1 MKKYGVLQNVFY
13 MLKEAWEI
21 RKNLLLL
28 FVIISIF
35 AKVGLAIVELFITPE
50 IVRMIQ
56 LKQDFSSIIM
66 YSIFLVGIYF
76 IFQAIRETVTQ
87 FILTPKIDV
96 RTNIIFKLVKRNLT
110 MPYELTL
117 NSKLK
122 QKFSRCQELTSSNHT
137 FLELIFDSIINFVS
151 NFIMLVIYVKLLLV
165 LPIFLIIFTVISSV
179 VSFYIG
185 KKIKDWRFNH
195 SEEENEFFGKTSYIY
210 EKSRNLRSIKDI
222 RMFGLKSW
230 FEDIFN
236 SVMFSYDVFLKKA
249 SNKEFLA
256 GLLAAVIDLF
266 RNAITYYYLINLVFN
281 KQVDVAEFILLFTAQ
296 GNFSKNIL
304 DVFNEMYNFVKY
316 SNDTNIVRSFLEY
329 ENTYNLDEGIE
340 ISDFDVN
347 NVNIELKNVYYKYP
361 EADEYILEDI
371 NMKINP
377 KDKIAIVGMN
387 GSGKTTLIKLII
399 GFLEP
404 TKGEILFNGR
414 NMKEYRRRD
423 YYKIF
428 SAVFQDYSIIPDK
441 LKYNITQDFAD
452 NNIPKINEVIKLSGL
467 KEKVDSLEKG
477 IDTFLLKYV
486 YEDGQELSGGETQK
500 LLLARALYRNSPFFI
515 LDEPT
520 AALDPIAERDLYN
533 KYNEFTKNATSLFIS
548 HRMASTRFCDY
559 ILLVKDK
566 KILEK
571 GTHDELIKLGGEY
584 KYLFD
589 VQSKYYKEGE
599 NA

>member
-316 SNDTNIVRSFLEY
+316 SNVTNIVRSFLEY